1 MAWVIRC
8 LFIQDRGVMGL
19 GMRPGESKCSGHLH
33 SLWWQRNII
42 LYNVHTSSSSSF
54 LSLNCS
60 FFLYHRDPRSCF
72 IIQASLSLRIWCG
85 FLTTEMTGMYHE
97 AASVSPLLTNIPQ
110 PAWLPSAGRADA
122 QTLWW
127 ICVFFYF
134 LNSNKLSSAPL
145 AYVTFV
151 PKKYHNLFSYLST
164 F

>member
-8 LFIQDRGVMGL
+8 LFIQI
-19 GMRPGESKCSGHLH
+19 E
-33 SLWWQRNII
+33 LWWASGWDQGKASAQDTCIHFDGRETSYCIRCI
-42 LYNVHTSSSSSF
+42 LLLLLPFCPLIVLF
-54 LSLNCS
+54 L
-60 FFLYHRDPRSCF
+60 LYHRDPRSCF

-110 PAWLPSAGRADA
+110 PAWFPSVGRADA

-134 LNSNKLSSAPL
+134 LNSNKLSSTPL

-151 PKKYHNLFSYLST
+151 PEKYHNLFSYINTL
-164 F
+164 